1 MKLSTTI
8 FAALLTVVSLN
19 LTAATNPDQQQEPVV
34 KVLPSAEAGLV
45 KLLYVNNE
53 QKQVNITFYDADG
66 MIIKD
71 KIKAKKFEGGFVKM
85 YDLSELDP
93 GKYWVKIA
101 DSNTEVKYEIIHS
114 TEKPVIASYWNNSL
128 STEKIIASK

>member
-19 LTAATNPDQQQEPVV
+19 LTAATNPKHQEPVV
-34 KVLPSAEAGLV
+34 KILPSTEAGLV

-53 QKQVNITFYDADG
+53 ERQVNITFYDVDG

-71 KIKAKKFEGGFVKM
+71 KIKAKKFDGGFVKM
-85 YDLSELDP
+85 YDLSELES
-93 GKYWVKIA
+93 GKYWVKVA

-114 TEKPVIASYWNNSL
+114 TEKPVIASYWNNGI
-128 STEKIIASK
+128 STEKVIASK